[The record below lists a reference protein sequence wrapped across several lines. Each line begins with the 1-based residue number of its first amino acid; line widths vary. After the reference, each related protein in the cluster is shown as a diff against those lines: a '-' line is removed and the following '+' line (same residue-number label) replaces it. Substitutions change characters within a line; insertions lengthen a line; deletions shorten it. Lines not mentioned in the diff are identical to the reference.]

1 MNNRI
6 IHSENEGQKIK
17 ARSSDEDFFNLFL
30 LPLLIRVR
38 REDVG
43 RRHNYFLRV
52 QSSQEV
58 LMNIVKYRPYN
69 HINGGEI
76 VCLNSWQTNIWC

>member
-1 MNNRI
+1 MR
-6 IHSENEGQKIK
+6 GKK
-17 ARSSDEDFFNLFL
+17 TGDFFNRSL

-52 QSSQEV
+52 QSRQEV
-58 LMNIVKYRPYN
+58 QIKIVKYRPNNY
-69 HINGGEI
+69 IDCGEI
-76 VCLNSWQTNIWC
+76 VRGGGCLNSWQTNIWC